1 MQKMQIK
8 LVPKNLFSTEKQ
20 KQSKHKHTL
29 THPFTEISEWIRA
42 LKFAKADLSG
52 LLGLKCLL
60 FKMENII
67 VCYDHNP
74 ALTSFQCQYFTVF
87 HVIVRK

>member
-1 MQKMQIK
+1 MNLKNVKQNVKIK

-20 KQSKHKHTL
+20 KQSKHTR
-29 THPFTEISEWIRA
+29 THLFSVKIFEWFRA

-52 LLGLKCLL
+52 LLGLNCLL

-67 VCYDHNP
+67 VCVTTIILH
-74 ALTSFQCQYFTVF
+74 
-87 HVIVRK
+87 